1 MKAYLLEKDFT
12 VSSMHGKTEPV
23 DREKVMKEFRQGS
36 SRVLISTDLLCRGI
50 DV

>member
-1 MKAYLLEKDFT
+1 
-12 VSSMHGKTEPV
+12 MHGKTEPTE
-23 DREKVMKEFRQGS
+23 REKVMKEFRNGA